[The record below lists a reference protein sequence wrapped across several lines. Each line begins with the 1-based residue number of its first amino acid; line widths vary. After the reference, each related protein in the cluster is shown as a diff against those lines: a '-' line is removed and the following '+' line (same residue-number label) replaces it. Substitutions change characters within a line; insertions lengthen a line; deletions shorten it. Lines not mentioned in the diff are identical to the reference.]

1 MVAALIVRKPNNSIL
16 YDTSKAAYGLIKAGP
31 VVAAG
36 QWNRLD
42 PNKGNKPSYFA
53 DDIYKFEVENAVSP
67 IVFVYGKS
75 GKPFQSMEGN
85 KQVFYFAGPVSGIQ
99 VYCFDLMRP
108 IFTGPALKT
117 RGEDGGLTFNSL
129 QFPLNVKGTSTPPPV
144 KYFDNGTLWPF
155 TGGTN
160 PPDWPML
167 PAGGNGSR
175 AGIFSTRIRVP
186 LDASKKYA
194 AHIPWNRGVEWVGY
208 LSGVGTDRWRGGGE
222 EGCYGED
229 GAVAH
234 IIWASPETS
243 FASVHTTTR
252 FGWFN
257 MQNDLRPA
265 CSYIELSEYPYPFN
279 T

>member
-160 PPDWPML
+160 LRIGQCCQQAVTGQGPEYFQREYAFRL
-167 PAGGNGSR
+167 
-175 AGIFSTRIRVP
+175 TRQRSMRLI
-186 LDASKKYA
+186 Y
-194 AHIPWNRGVEWVGY
+194 RGTVV
-208 LSGVGTDRWRGGGE
+208 
-222 EGCYGED
+222 
-229 GAVAH
+229 
-234 IIWASPETS
+234 
-243 FASVHTTTR
+243 
-252 FGWFN
+252 
-257 MQNDLRPA
+257 
-265 CSYIELSEYPYPFN
+265 
-279 T
+279 